1 MIKVQVKERFHLDRF
16 DELENIQRYDKNKNK
31 EGYLYEKDTFECT
44 EEMVEYLTKKNKNGK
59 AYVKV
64 IEKEKVEEA
73 PKRTRRK
80 RRTM

>member
-1 MIKVQVKERFHLDRF
+1 MVKVQVKERFHLDKF
-16 DELENIQRYDKNKNK
+16 NELENIQRYDLNKSK
-31 EGYLYEKDTFECT
+31 EGYLYEKDIFECT
-44 EEMVEYLTKKNKNGK
+44 KEMAEYLTKKNKNAK

-73 PKRTRRK
+73 PKKTRRK

>member
-1 MIKVQVKERFHLDRF
+1 MVKVQVKESFHLDRF
-16 DELENIQRYDKNKNK
+16 NELENIQRYDLNKNK
-31 EGYLYEKDTFECT
+31 EGYLYEKDIFECT
-44 EEMVEYLTKKNKNGK
+44 EEMAEYLTKKNKNAK
-59 AYVKV
+59 AYVEV